1 MWRYKYKIKTIYI
14 YNNNKKIFNLLI
26 CKIIQIKL
34 MLIVIHK
41 YNAHYNN
48 YQAFNY
54 LNIPMIDN
62 FWIDENMMQY

>member
-1 MWRYKYKIKTIYI
+1 
-14 YNNNKKIFNLLI
+14 
-26 CKIIQIKL
+26 

-62 FWIDENMMQY
+62 FWIDENMM